1 MWNKDT
7 SLEEYL
13 MLVWLS
19 KECLKYKNERT
30 ITLVIEEKERIE
42 YELNLK
48 GSFVNVLDKL
58 TMNRIDAVEAWRFET
73 GKKELKITLSS
84 KYVESS
90 YFNILAK
97 MELEDIAKET
107 SLEEARKYEMLKA
120 INA

>member
-30 ITLVIEEKERIE
+30 ITLVIKEKERIE

-58 TMNRIDAVEAWRFET
+58 TMNRIDAVEAWRFEI